1 MAKQL
6 TIDDVRK
13 ATEEAIT
20 AGEYSIAKI
29 AASLNMS
36 ERTFCQRMKELI
48 DITPR
53 VFISDIQMKRCARL
67 LLEFPDKP
75 LREIAQADCRMPS
88 SVLTAIIPL
97 HTVRSIG
104 RILEE
109 IRQKRSIYRI
119 NDGQYSLCLII
130 T

>member
-20 AGEYSIAKI
+20 AGEYIIAKI

-36 ERTFCQRMKELI
+36 ERTFCRRMKELI

-53 VFISDIQMKRCARL
+53 VFISDIQMTRCARL

-75 LREIAQADCRMPS
+75 LREIALMC
-88 SVLTAIIPL
+88 
-97 HTVRSIG
+97 G
-104 RILEE
+104 F
-109 IRQKRSIYRI
+109 
-119 NDGQYSLCLII
+119 
-130 T
+130 